1 MAFNMDAL
9 LSTFLS
15 VFLAEMGDR
24 TQILAAAL
32 ALRYHKNG
40 AVLAGLACATLAN
53 CAISAAGGS
62 VIDSWISEEPLKL
75 FAGMAYIFAGA
86 GMLMWRRVVDPLSGW
101 KTPAFLT
108 AFLGLFILEFG
119 DKSQFIIAVQAAR
132 YDYWGMAMAGGFA
145 GIMAATIPAVILRE
159 RLAQILPLKPIRWIS
174 GALLLGWGI
183 RLALQAFG
191 LA

>member
-1 MAFNMDAL
+1 MDAL

-32 ALRYHKNG
+32 ALRYHRNG
-40 AVLAGLACATLAN
+40 PVLAGLACATLLN
-53 CAISAAGGS
+53 CTISAVGGS
-62 VIDSWISEEPLKL
+62 VIDSWISEAPLKL

-86 GMLMWRRVVDPLSGW
+86 GMLMWRRKVDPLAGW

-108 AFLGLFILEFG
+108 AFFGLFILEFG
-119 DKSQFIIAVQAAR
+119 DKSQFIIATQAAR
-132 YDYWGMAMAGGFA
+132 TPFWGMALTGGFL

-159 RLAQILPLKPIRWIS
+159 RLAQIVPLKPIRWIS
-174 GALLLGWGI
+174 GALLLGWGLM
-183 RLALQAFG
+183 LALQAFG

>member
-1 MAFNMDAL
+1 MDAL

-32 ALRYHKNG
+32 ALRYHRNG
-40 AVLAGLACATLAN
+40 AALAGLVCATLLN
-53 CAISAAGGS
+53 CGISAAGGS
-62 VIDSWISEEPLKL
+62 VIDGWISEAPLKL

-119 DKSQFIIAVQAAR
+119 DKSQFIIVAQAAR
-132 YDYWGMAMAGGFA
+132 TDFWGMAALGGFL

-159 RLAQILPLKPIRWIS
+159 RLAKVVPLKPIRWVS
-174 GALLLGWGI
+174 GALLLGWGVI
-183 RLALQAFG
+183 LALQAFA
-191 LA
+191 LV

>member
-1 MAFNMDAL
+1 MDAL
-9 LSTFLS
+9 LTTFLS

-40 AVLAGLACATLAN
+40 AVLAGLACATLLN
-53 CAISAAGGS
+53 CTISAAGGS
-62 VIDSWISEEPLKL
+62 VVDEWISEAPLRL

-86 GMLMWRRVVDPLSGW
+86 GMLMWRRVVDPLTGW

-119 DKSQFIIAVQAAR
+119 DKSQFIIAAQAAR
-132 YDYWGMAMAGGFA
+132 TPFWGMALAGGFL

-159 RLAQILPLKPIRWIS
+159 RLAKIVPLKPIRWIS
-174 GALLLGWGI
+174 GGLLLGWGI
-183 RLALQAFG
+183 WMALKAFG

>member
-1 MAFNMDAL
+1 MDAL

-32 ALRYHKNG
+32 ALRYHRNI
-40 AVLAGLACATLAN
+40 AVLAGLAAATLIN
-53 CAISAAGGS
+53 CAISAVGGS
-62 VIDSWISEEPLKL
+62 VIDSWISEAPLML
-75 FAGMAYIFAGA
+75 FAGLAYIFAGA

-108 AFLGLFILEFG
+108 ALLGPFILEFG
-119 DKSQFIIAVQAAR
+119 DKSQFIIAANSAR
-132 YDYWGMAMAGGFA
+132 TDLWGMTLAGGFA

-159 RLAQILPLKPIRWIS
+159 RLAQIVPLKPIRWAA

-183 RLALQAFG
+183 MLALQAFA
-191 LA
+191 LV

>member
-1 MAFNMDAL
+1 MDAL
-9 LSTFLS
+9 FTSFLS

-40 AVLAGLACATLAN
+40 AILAGLACATFLN
-53 CAISAAGGS
+53 CAISAVGGS
-62 VIDSWISEEPLKL
+62 VIDEWISEAPLKL

-101 KTPAFLT
+101 KTPAFWT
-108 AFLGLFILEFG
+108 AFFGLFILEFG
-119 DKSQFIIAVQAAR
+119 DKSQFIIAAQSAR
-132 YDYWGMAMAGGFA
+132 TEFWGMTAIGGFV

-159 RLAQILPLKPIRWIS
+159 RLAKLVPLKPIRWVS

-183 RLALQAFG
+183 TLALQAFA

>member
-1 MAFNMDAL
+1 MDAL

-32 ALRYHKNG
+32 ALRYQKNG
-40 AVLAGLACATLAN
+40 AVLAGLALATLLN
-53 CAISAAGGS
+53 CTISAVGGS
-62 VIDSWISEEPLKL
+62 VIDQWISEAPLKL
-75 FAGMAYIFAGA
+75 FAGLAYIFAGA
-86 GMLMWRRVVDPLSGW
+86 GMLMWRRKVDPLSGW

-108 AFLGLFILEFG
+108 AFLGLFILELG
-119 DKSQFIIAVQAAR
+119 DKSQFIIAAQAAR
-132 YDYWGMAMAGGFA
+132 HGYWVMALIGGFV

-159 RLAQILPLKPIRWIS
+159 RLAQMVPLKPIRWIS
-174 GALLLGWGI
+174 GALLLGWGVT
-183 RLALQAFG
+183 LALQAWG

>member
-1 MAFNMDAL
+1 MDAL
-9 LSTFLS
+9 LSTFFS

-40 AVLAGLACATLAN
+40 AVLAGLACATLLN
-53 CAISAAGGS
+53 CAISASGGS
-62 VIDSWISEEPLKL
+62 VIDAWISEAPLKL
-75 FAGMAYIFAGA
+75 FAGLSYIFAGA
-86 GMLMWRRVVDPLSGW
+86 GMLMWRRTVDPLLGW

-119 DKSQFIIAVQAAR
+119 DKSQFIIATQSAR
-132 YDYWGMAMAGGFA
+132 TDFWGMALAGGFA

-159 RLAQILPLKPIRWIS
+159 RLAQIIPLKPIRWVS

-183 RLALQAFG
+183 TLALQAFRI
-191 LA
+191 A

>member
-1 MAFNMDAL
+1 MDAL

-40 AVLAGLACATLAN
+40 AVLAGLACATLLN
-53 CAISAAGGS
+53 CSISAVGGS
-62 VIDSWISEEPLKL
+62 VIDEWISEAPLKL

-86 GMLMWRRVVDPLSGW
+86 GMLMWRRIVNPLTNW
-101 KTPAFLT
+101 KLPAFWT

-119 DKSQFIIAVQAAR
+119 DKSQFIIAAQAAR
-132 YDYWGMAMAGGFA
+132 TDLWGMAATGGFA

-159 RLAQILPLKPIRWIS
+159 RLAQRVPLKPIRWVS

-183 RLALQAFG
+183 VLALQAFR

>member
-1 MAFNMDAL
+1 MDAL

-40 AVLAGLACATLAN
+40 AVLAGLACATLVN

-75 FAGMAYIFAGA
+75 FTGMAYIFAGA
-86 GMLMWRRVVDPLSGW
+86 GMLMWRRAVDPLSGW

-159 RLAQILPLKPIRWIS
+159 KLAQILPLKPIRWIS

>member
-1 MAFNMDAL
+1 MDAL

-40 AVLAGLACATLAN
+40 PVMAGLACATLLN

-62 VIDSWISEEPLKL
+62 VIDSWISEAPLKL
-75 FAGMAYIFAGA
+75 FAGLAYIFAGG
-86 GMLMWRRVVDPLSGW
+86 GMLMWRRVVDPLTGW
-101 KTPAFLT
+101 KTPAFAT

-119 DKSQFIIAVQAAR
+119 DKSQFIIAAQSAR
-132 YDYWGMAMAGGFA
+132 TEFWPMAGVGGFM
-145 GIMAATIPAVILRE
+145 GILAATIPAVILRE
-159 RLAQILPLKPIRWIS
+159 RLATIVPLKPIRWIS

-183 RLALQAFG
+183 MLALQAFG

>member
-1 MAFNMDAL
+1 MDAL
-9 LSTFLS
+9 LATLLS

-40 AVLAGLACATLAN
+40 AVLAGLGCATLLN
-53 CAISAAGGS
+53 CSISAAGGS
-62 VIDSWISEEPLKL
+62 VIDQWISEAPLKL

-119 DKSQFIIAVQAAR
+119 DKSQFIIAAQAAR
-132 YDYWGMAMAGGFA
+132 TDFWGMTLAGGFL

-159 RLAQILPLKPIRWIS
+159 RLAQIVPLKPIRWAS
-174 GALLLGWGI
+174 GALLLGWG
-183 RLALQAFG
+183 LVLGLQAFA
-191 LA
+191 LL

>member
-1 MAFNMDAL
+1 MDAL
-9 LSTFLS
+9 LATFLS

-40 AVLAGLACATLAN
+40 SILTGLACATLLN

-62 VIDSWISEEPLKL
+62 VIDSWISEAPLRL

-86 GMLMWRRVVDPLSGW
+86 GMLMWRRKVDPLTGW
-101 KTPAFLT
+101 KTPAFVT

-119 DKSQFIIAVQAAR
+119 DKSQFIIAAQAAR
-132 YDYWGMAMAGGFA
+132 TPFWPMTAIGGFI
-145 GIMAATIPAVILRE
+145 GILAATIPAVLMRE
-159 RLAQILPLKPIRWIS
+159 RLAHIIPLKPIRWIS

-183 RLALQAFG
+183 IQALQAFG

>member
-1 MAFNMDAL
+1 MDAL

-32 ALRYHKNG
+32 ALRYHKNN
-40 AVLAGLACATLAN
+40 AVLAGLGGATLLN
-53 CAISAAGGS
+53 CMISAVGGS
-62 VIDSWISEEPLKL
+62 VIDSWISEAPLKL
-75 FAGMAYIFAGA
+75 FAGLAYIFAGA
-86 GMLMWRRVVDPLSGW
+86 GMLMWRRVVDPLAGW
-101 KTPAFLT
+101 KTPAVVT

-119 DKSQFIIAVQAAR
+119 DKSQFIIAAQAAR
-132 YDYWGMAMAGGFA
+132 TPFWPMAAVGGFT
-145 GIMAATIPAVILRE
+145 GIMAATIPAIVLRE
-159 RLAQILPLKPIRWIS
+159 RLAQVVPLKPIRWIS

-183 RLALQAFG
+183 WLALQALE

>member
-1 MAFNMDAL
+1 MDAL

-32 ALRYHKNG
+32 ALRYNRNG
-40 AVLAGLACATLAN
+40 AVLAGLAAATLLN
-53 CAISAAGGS
+53 CAISAVGGS
-62 VIDSWISEEPLKL
+62 VIDSWISEKPVQL

-86 GMLMWRRVVDPLSGW
+86 GMLMWRRKVDPLANW
-101 KTPAFLT
+101 KTPAFVT
-108 AFLGLFILEFG
+108 AFLGLFILQLG
-119 DKSQFIIAVQAAR
+119 DKSQFIIAAQAAR
-132 YDYWGMAMAGGFA
+132 TPLWGMALAGGFL
-145 GIMAATIPAVILRE
+145 GIMAAVTPAVLLRE
-159 RLAQILPLKPIRWIS
+159 RLAHIVPLKPIRWVS

-183 RLALQAFG
+183 WLALQALS